1 MPDRPFSPVLLLG
14 AGTGEATCGILYLA
28 GYLRRGGV
36 EAFVRLHDADE
47 TDDELTRSLEALV
60 ARVRP
65 RLVGISLKWFHHV
78 HRALVMARTFR
89 KIDPT
94 IRIVLGGNTAS
105 HWWKELLAFDC
116 IDDIVMGDGERPLL
130 ALCRG
135 DPVPPN
141 TRTRAQ
147 IVPLGR
153 PKHGYVQSA
162 DNSDDAFYS
171 HFDEIFLS
179 QQDRHAFS
187 GWVAPGRG
195 CSENCLYCGGSS
207 GNQRAE
213 FGRATTFVRPVASVQ
228 RDHRAIAPHTW
239 QMRYDFPGSSAE
251 YLRSTWDG
259 VDLSRHACTY
269 FMWGV
274 PKPDIVDALAETF
287 ERVFVVNDIGC
298 FSESQRAELR
308 RRGMLKPC
316 ATNGQLDELIA
327 RSRRHA
333 NVELEVSGIA
343 GLPFASPATLEEELR
358 LVEKV
363 IGLNCVAGFQRLE
376 AQPGALVTEHP
387 ARFDMETPARTFQ
400 EFLSYFEQREPGDN
414 SVPMLRFR
422 DQALEDA
429 VQRTYERSAALAEEH
444 RATRKRIRVSDR
456 TRLRN
461 TAPST
466 RRYPLGDWLGSHR
479 VPAKLAGEEVTV
491 VRAVDGATIVC
502 APSLSPRRFRD
513 PLMNQGRDAQT
524 LLSGLASFDQP
535 TTVGQA
541 LTRLTSGREIVPS
554 EAREAIELLVEG
566 RFLQLD
572 ASEAWKES

>member
-1 MPDRPFSPVLLLG
+1 LHERRAYSPVLLLG

-28 GYLRRGGV
+28 GYLRRGGI

-47 TDDELTRSLEALV
+47 TDEALTSSLEALV

-78 HRALVMARTFR
+78 HRALVMARAL
-89 KIDPT
+89 KEIDPT

-105 HWWKELLAFDC
+105 HWWKELLAYDC
-116 IDDIVMGDGERPLL
+116 IDDVIMGDGERPLL
-130 ALCRG
+130 ALCQG
-135 DPVPPN
+135 EGAPPN
-141 TRTRAQ
+141 CRSRAQ
-147 IVPLGR
+147 VVSLGR
-153 PKHGYVQSA
+153 PSHGYVQSA
-162 DNSDDAFYS
+162 ENSDDAYYS

-179 QQDRHAFS
+179 QQDKYAFS

-213 FGRATTFVRPVASVQ
+213 FGRGTTFLRPVPSVQ
-228 RDHRAIAPHTW
+228 RDHSAIAPHTW

-251 YLRSTWDG
+251 YLQRTWAG

-274 PKPDIVDALAETF
+274 PNPDIVDALAGAF

-298 FSESQRAELR
+298 FSESQRTELR

-316 ATNGQLDELIA
+316 ATNAQLDELID
-327 RSRRHA
+327 RSQRHA

-343 GLPFASPATLEEELR
+343 GLPFASAATLDEELR

-363 IGLNCVAGFQRLE
+363 IARNCVAGFQRLE
-376 AQPGALVTEHP
+376 AQPGALATEHP
-387 ARFDMETPARTFQ
+387 ARFEMETSARTFD
-400 EFLSYFEQREPGDN
+400 EFLEYFEQREPGDN

-422 DQALEDA
+422 DVALEEA
-429 VQRTYERSAALAEEH
+429 VQRTYEQSNELAMEH
-444 RATRKRIRVSDR
+444 RATRKSFPLNDR
-456 TRLRN
+456 TRLKN
-461 TAPST
+461 VAPSI

-479 VPAKLAGEEVTV
+479 VPPKVAQEEVTV
-491 VRAVDGATIVC
+491 VRAMDGATIVC
-502 APSLSPRRFRD
+502 APSLSPRRFQD
-513 PLMNQGRDAQT
+513 PMMNQGQEAQT
-524 LLSGLASFDQP
+524 LLSGLAAFEHP
-535 TTVGQA
+535 TTVAQA
-541 LTRLTSGREIVPS
+541 VTQLTAERKVSRTD
-554 EAREAIELLVEG
+554 AKEAIELLVEG
-566 RFLQLD
+566 RFLQP
-572 ASEAWKES
+572 ASPRN